1 MFKLLTMSIFI
12 GFSSIGYA
20 TCWDYSAKKFGIESR
35 LLASIAQVESG
46 MNPKAIGK
54 NTNGSVDIGLMQI
67 NSNHLPKLKKMGID
81 SRKLEQDP
89 CVAVLVGTSILAE
102 MMQIYGYS
110 WEAVGA
116 YNAGT
121 AKSRHALRMKYAKK
135 VWRVYNDSEFKL

>member
-1 MFKLLTMSIFI
+1 
-12 GFSSIGYA
+12 
-20 TCWDYSAKKFGIESR
+20 
-35 LLASIAQVESG
+35 
-46 MNPKAIGK
+46 
-54 NTNGSVDIGLMQI
+54 
-67 NSNHLPKLKKMGID
+67 MGID